1 MYCRYSTATKCSK
14 LFSNAQRKNLVE
26 DEQAPI
32 AQIISK
38 NYFFQNR
45 TLEQTRLGNF
55 ILSTNDL
62 INNFMLQNTRSLLE
76 GTLSGTS
83 YISKTKCILK
93 SITKILNKRYLESCC
108 QPYALIFPL
117 IGHLRSYWSVH

>member
-1 MYCRYSTATKCSK
+1 MHRE
-14 LFSNAQRKNLVE
+14 KNHVE
-26 DEQAPI
+26 DDQAPI

-83 YISKTKCILK
+83 YISKTTCILK
-93 SITKILNKRYLESCC
+93 SITKNTEQTLLRILLSTICTHFSANRTLKEILVG
-108 QPYALIFPL
+108 P
-117 IGHLRSYWSVH
+117 